1 MAVPRS
7 AEAIARDLFA
17 GQVTGKGDWEIAA
30 AIDAICRVLAGGAAA
45 GLPQPTGA
53 DLAAALRALNDR
65 RMFKHAV
72 RLGTEAARA
81 HPQVTGIHRRLV
93 QALIDGGDFDGAER
107 VLRAVDPAVGPQI
120 AGEDPERLEI
130 KGLWG
135 RLAKQR
141 YVAHV
146 ARAGSGGET
155 FLREAVAR
163 YREVYEADRTAYWH
177 GINAV
182 ALAAL
187 AESEG
192 VGLERPL
199 DWRAVSRDIL
209 RDREARFAKRPDDLW
224 SIATAAEASLAL
236 DRMDEAELW
245 LYRYA
250 SDAGVTPF
258 MLASTDRQLREIWGV
273 RREAAGPGRL
283 LLILDRRLADL
294 GTFQVDARNLGE
306 GERGDAGY
314 LERVFGKERF
324 IGFDRWKRALDCCDA
339 IARIEKASGA
349 GVGTG
354 FLVRGSALHP
364 AFGDAPVLVTNAHVI
379 DAEGTDGALRPAD
392 ARVRFEVEARRSE
405 QYAPLAVE
413 RILWTSPP
421 GSIGATGDPLQ
432 CCDVAICALRGLD
445 PKARVLDV
453 AKRPPLVSSA
463 ARAFVVG
470 HPDGDGLQF
479 SIADSELLDI
489 DDAGKLVHYRTPTV
503 GGSSGSPVFDLDWNV
518 FAVHHAGDAEAPRL
532 HGAGTYAA
540 NEGIAVGALIK
551 AVAANPG
558 GPR

>member
-7 AEAIARDLFA
+7 AEAIARDLLA

-30 AIDAICRVLAGGAAA
+30 AIDAVSRVLAGGAAE
-45 GLPQPTGA
+45 GLARPSGTE
-53 DLAAALRALNDR
+53 LLAALRTLNDR

-72 RLGTEAARA
+72 RLGTEAVRA
-81 HPQVTGIHRRLV
+81 HAEVAGLHRRLV
-93 QALIDGGDFDGAER
+93 QALIDSGDLDGAER
-107 VLRAVDPAVGPQI
+107 ALRAAEPRVAEG
-120 AGEDPERLEI
+120 DPERLEI

-146 ARAGSGGET
+146 AQAGSGGEA
-155 FLREAVAR
+155 FLRESVAR

-177 GINAV
+177 GINAI
-182 ALAAL
+182 ALAAH
-187 AESEG
+187 AENGS
-192 VGLERPL
+192 VGLERPF
-199 DWRAVSRDIL
+199 DWRAASRDIL
-209 RDREARFAKRPDDLW
+209 RDREARFARRPDDLW
-224 SIATAAEASLAL
+224 SVATAAEACLAL
-236 DRMDEAELW
+236 ERMDEAELW

-250 SDAGVTPF
+250 TDAAVTPF

-273 RREAAGPGRL
+273 RREAAGSGRL
-283 LLILDRRLADL
+283 LLILDRRLADS
-294 GTFQVDARNLGE
+294 GTFQVEARRLGE
-306 GERGDAGY
+306 GEQGDASY

-364 AFGDAPVLVTNAHVI
+364 GFGDAPVLVTNAHVI
-379 DAEGTDGALRPAD
+379 DPDGATEGALRPAD
-392 ARVRFEVEARRSE
+392 ARVRFEVEARRAE
-405 QYAPLAVE
+405 QYAPLAVD
-413 RILWTSPP
+413 RVLWTSPP
-421 GSIGATGDPLQ
+421 GGIGVTGDPLEA
-432 CCDVAICALRGLD
+432 CDVTICALRGLD
-445 PKARVLDV
+445 AAKARVLDV
-453 AKRPPLVSSA
+453 ARRAPLVSSA

-518 FAVHHAGDAEAPRL
+518 FAVHHAGDPEAPRL

-540 NEGIAVGALIK
+540 NEGISLGALAK
-551 AVAANPG
+551 AIAARPG